1 MPDAVLPILGFVFGS
16 VGFLTTVRNGVT
28 LILNDRDSFGRFGND
43 LVPLL
48 CEVTSLSRRIERWRK
63 LWKIHDGA
71 PWELIR
77 VYWGVQGGQRMLA
90 LLARTE
96 LTCREIEKEFESRY
110 GEARYEA
117 ETGPGVL
124 SEQELLS
131 SEANEARLD
140 NHTRRW
146 KRKFGV
152 GGHTSNA
159 LLQGPLFRKHLDFL
173 GNCVSR
179 LEGDAILEFIQ
190 EWDCDE
196 NKAKNYATRVGTKFL
211 LTRLATNSARTT
223 EALLELLSPVN
234 NFGVDFQ
241 VGNWHQAVAEYR
253 DEALASCAGR
263 GSFAYYFRIRR
274 TAPTPDV
281 LKLTIDAVTSR
292 NEQSLLSSFEHGV
305 LAWGPNPQN
314 AVMYMRPE
322 SHRATFKVTQVEG
335 SVQDPE
341 ILRVLFSSSQ
351 SEDFMN
357 SLHSDF
363 SRRDRIKLAYELAES
378 VLIFMKTTWYSQL
391 CSCAVHRICIDE
403 VEEEY
408 EYYFRINNTRHFE
421 PGTGEIGP
429 TKQWCEEELI
439 HMHIYRLGVLLVEI
453 ALGKAV
459 AEVACDHATNRLE
472 IDLGEGTAAHP
483 QDLPPRKVAR
493 RVEKAA
499 GEDFSMAVKYCLS
512 HGKRPEAIG
521 PKDLGRFFNEVVAP

>member
-1 MPDAVLPILGFVFGS
+1 MPDVVLPALGFVFGS
-16 VGFLTTVRNGVT
+16 VGFLTTVRNGIT
-28 LILNDRDSFGRFGND
+28 LILNDRDSFRRFGKD

-48 CEVTSLSRRIERWRK
+48 CEVTALSRRIERWRK
-63 LWKIHDGA
+63 LWKIHDSV
-71 PWELIR
+71 PWGLIR

-96 LTCREIEKEFESRY
+96 LTCTEIEKEFESRY

-117 ETGPGVL
+117 ETKPGVL

-131 SEANEARLD
+131 CAASEARLD

-146 KRKFGV
+146 RRRFGV
-152 GGHTSNA
+152 RGHISNA

-173 GNCVSR
+173 GSCVSR

-196 NKAKNYATRVGTKFL
+196 NEAKNYASGVGTKFL
-211 LTRLATNSARTT
+211 LMRLATNSASTT

-241 VGNWHQAVAEYR
+241 VNNWHQVVAGCR
-253 DEALASCAGR
+253 AEALASCAGQ
-263 GSFAYYFRIRR
+263 GSFPYYFRIRR
-274 TAPTPDV
+274 TASAPDV
-281 LKLTIDAVTSR
+281 LKLAIDAVTSR
-292 NEQSLLSSFEHGV
+292 NEHGLLSNFEHIV
-305 LAWGPNPQN
+305 LAWDPNPQN

-322 SHRATFKVTQVEG
+322 SRRATFKVTQVEE

-341 ILRVLFSSSQ
+341 ILRVLFSSGQ
-351 SEDFMN
+351 PEDFVK
-357 SLHSDF
+357 SLHGDF

-408 EYYFRINNTRHFE
+408 EYYFRINNACHFE
-421 PGTGEIGP
+421 PGTGEIRS
-429 TKQWCEEELI
+429 TKQWCEEELV

-459 AEVACDHATNRLE
+459 AEVACDHASNRLE
-472 IDLGEGTAAHP
+472 IDLGEDAAAHP
-483 QDLPPRKVAR
+483 QDLPPRKVAQ
-493 RVEKAA
+493 RVERAA

-512 HGKRPEAIG
+512 HGKRPEAVG
-521 PKDLGRFFNEVVAP
+521 HEELGRFFDEVVAP

>member
-1 MPDAVLPILGFVFGS
+1 MPDVVFPILGFVFGS
-16 VGFLTTVRNGVT
+16 VGFLTTVRNGIT
-28 LILNDRDSFGRFGND
+28 LILNDRDSFRRFGND

-96 LTCREIEKEFESRY
+96 LTCTEIEKEFESRY

-117 ETGPGVL
+117 ETKPGVL

-131 SEANEARLD
+131 SEASEARLD

-146 KRKFGV
+146 RRRFGV
-152 GGHTSNA
+152 RGRISNA
-159 LLQGPLFRKHLDFL
+159 LLQGPLFREHLDSL
-173 GNCVSR
+173 GDCVSR
-179 LEGDAILEFIQ
+179 LEGDAILEFMQ
-190 EWDCDE
+190 EWDCNE
-196 NKAKNYATRVGTKFL
+196 NEARNYTAEVGTKFL
-211 LTRLATNSARTT
+211 LMRLATNSARIT

-234 NFGVDFQ
+234 DFGVDFQ
-241 VGNWHQAVAEYR
+241 VDNWHQVVAECR
-253 DEALASCAGR
+253 AEALVSRAGQ
-263 GSFAYYFRIRR
+263 GSFPYYFRIRR
-274 TAPTPDV
+274 TAPAPDV
-281 LKLTIDAVTSR
+281 LKLTIDAVTPR
-292 NEQSLLSSFEHGV
+292 NEHGLLSNFEHGI
-305 LAWGPNPQN
+305 LAWGSNPQN

-322 SHRATFKVTQVEG
+322 SRRATFKVTQVEE

-351 SEDFMN
+351 PEDFVN
-357 SLHSDF
+357 SLHGDF

-408 EYYFRINNTRHFE
+408 EYYFRINNTCHFE
-421 PGTGEIGP
+421 PGTGEIRS
-429 TKQWCEEELI
+429 TKQWCEEELV

-459 AEVACDHATNRLE
+459 TEVACDHACNRLE
-472 IDLGEGTAAHP
+472 IDLGEDTAAHP

-493 RVEKAA
+493 LVERAA

-521 PKDLGRFFNEVVAP
+521 PEELGRFFDEVVAP

>member
-1 MPDAVLPILGFVFGS
+1 MPDVVLPIVAFVLGS
-16 VGFLTTVRNGVT
+16 VSFLTTVRSGVT
-28 LILNDRDSFGRFGND
+28 LILNDRDAFRRFGED

-63 LWKIHDGA
+63 FWKIHDGV
-71 PWELIR
+71 PRGLPR
-77 VYWGVQGGQRMLA
+77 VYWGMQGEQRMLA

-96 LTCREIEKEFESRY
+96 STCQKIKVEFETRY
-110 GEARYEA
+110 GKARYEA
-117 ETGPGVL
+117 KTKPGSL

-131 SEANEARLD
+131 SEANEARLH

-146 KRKFGV
+146 KRRFGI

-159 LLQGPLFRKHLDFL
+159 LLQGPLFRKHLDDL
-173 GNCVSR
+173 GNYVSR
-179 LEGDAILEFIQ
+179 LEGDAIVEFIQ

-196 NKAKNYATRVGTKFL
+196 NDARNYAAGVGTKFL

-223 EALLELLSPVN
+223 EALLELLSPIN
-234 NFGVDFQ
+234 NCRVDFQ
-241 VGNWHQAVAEYR
+241 VDNWHQVVAEYR
-253 DEALASCAGR
+253 AEALASRAGH
-263 GSFAYYFRIRR
+263 GSFPYYFRFHK
-274 TAPTPDV
+274 TAPAPDV
-281 LKLTIDAVTSR
+281 LKLAIDAVTPR
-292 NEQSLLSSFEHGV
+292 NEQSLPSSFEHGV
-305 LAWGPNPQN
+305 LAWDHNPQN

-322 SHRATFKVTQVEG
+322 SRRATFKVTQVEG
-335 SVQDPE
+335 NVQDPE

-351 SEDFMN
+351 PEDFVN

-408 EYYFRINNTRHFE
+408 EYYFRINNTCHFE
-421 PGTGEIGP
+421 PGTGEIRS

-459 AEVACDHATNRLE
+459 AEVACDHATNLLE
-472 IDLGEGTAAHP
+472 IDLGEKTAAHP
-483 QDLPPRKVAR
+483 QDWPPRRVAQ
-493 RVEKAA
+493 RVERAA

-521 PKDLGRFFNEVVAP
+521 PEELGRFFNEVVAP